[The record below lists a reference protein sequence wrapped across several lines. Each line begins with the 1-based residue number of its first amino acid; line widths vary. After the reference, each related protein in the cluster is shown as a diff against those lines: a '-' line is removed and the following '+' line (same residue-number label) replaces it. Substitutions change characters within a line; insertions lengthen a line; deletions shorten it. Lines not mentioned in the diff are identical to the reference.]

1 MLFTEEYLKRKIK
14 LTMSR
19 TGFIAPAG
27 VTSII
32 QTLFIPKTTI
42 CPSVSPACCVNH
54 ILKKS
59 SRHCSTRCCFWT
71 SFARICWRLTNRH
84 TTPHHRC
91 PHETRTRRHRTAQS
105 RRPVEPGAEN
115 GLYPQCRR
123 SVCFAGGGK
132 SLKTVAGFRGSVPCI
147 RPLHNPK
154 DPFVP
159 RKRLSAPF
167 FLQSFGISAMIGTVK
182 RTKGRYGV

>member
-1 MLFTEEYLKRKIK
+1 MLFTEDYLKRKIILNNEQNGLHCTCRGDFYYPNLVYSK
-14 LTMSR
+14 NDYLPLGKS
-19 TGFIAPAG
+19 G
-27 VTSII
+27 VLLKPYLKEIFKA
-32 QTLFIPKTTI
+32 LFNKM
-42 CPSVSPACCVNH
+42 
-54 ILKKS
+54 L
-59 SRHCSTRCCFWT
+59 
-71 SFARICWRLTNRH
+71 LLDEL
-84 TTPHHRC
+84 C
-91 PHETRTRRHRTAQS
+91 PHETRTRCHRTAQS
-105 RRPVEPGAEN
+105 RRPVAPGAEN

-132 SLKTVAGFRGSVPCI
+132 LLKTVAGFRGSVPCI